1 MDRVTP
7 LWKFIKFSKITE
19 FQNSLSSFF
28 ASVSPVYCKKIWLD
42 SNKTDGGDRFWNM
55 PLRQP
60 PADQMV
66 CTRWKRS
73 AAPVCSSSRRAAPA
87 CSNRSSAGIPN
98 CGHSERCWHSE
109 LEAQLGRKNQPA
121 FLWMC
126 VYQWKRSLSK
136 LQLYW
141 MYNCLSVVIIH
152 LCHLLCPYV

>member
-1 MDRVTP
+1 MP
-7 LWKFIKFSKITE
+7 FWKFKKICKNH
-19 FQNSLSSFF
+19 NSNFKILAHHFLRLCLLCI
-28 ASVSPVYCKKIWLD
+28 VKKIWLD
-42 SNKTDGGDRFWNM
+42 SNKTDRGDRFWNM

-73 AAPVCSSSRRAAPA
+73 AAPACSSSRRAAPA

-109 LEAQLGRKNQPA
+109 LGAQLGRKNQPA